1 MGVFWSKALK
11 GITMVMGDMEMN
23 TDLLVIGAGPGGYGA
38 AFRAADLGL
47 DVIMVD
53 SVPRPGGVCLHKG
66 CIPSKT
72 YLHLAEVILDAKR
85 AKRMGISFAEPQ
97 IDISAIRAW
106 KDRVVSSM
114 AEGLENLAGQRGIL
128 LVHGLARFENSNT
141 VRLEGA
147 EFSRIRFKHA
157 IIATGSRP
165 LELPGVSFSPDSRIM
180 DSAAALNLLD
190 IPKSL
195 LVIGGGYVGLEL
207 GSVYAALG
215 SQVTLI
221 ERENRLLSQVDADLV
236 LPLQKR
242 LSKLFTGIH
251 LGIQLENI
259 SENETAVDATFTL
272 DGKTEHHS
280 FDRAIIAIG
289 RIPNSGELALEN
301 TKATL
306 DSRGYIVTNDRQQT
320 ADERLFA
327 VGDVTGGIMLAHK
340 ATREGRVAAE
350 VISGEN
356 SSFDALA
363 IPTVVY
369 TDPQISWCGLTE
381 QQAAADNIP
390 YIIQKFP
397 WKFSGRAQT
406 MGMTDGFTK
415 LVTEPETGRILGVG
429 ITGRNAEGLIGEA
442 ALAIEM
448 GALAE
453 DLALTI
459 HPHPTLP
466 ETVAEAAEI
475 FQGSPTHLLPS
486 QKNPV

>member
-1 MGVFWSKALK
+1 
-11 GITMVMGDMEMN
+11 MVMGDMEMN

-97 IDISAIRAW
+97 IDLPAIRAW
-106 KDRVVSSM
+106 KDRVVDSM
-114 AEGLENLAGQRGIL
+114 AEGLEKLAGQRGIL
-128 LVHGLARFENSNT
+128 LVHGLARFESSNT

-157 IIATGSRP
+157 IIATGSRS
-165 LELPGVSFSPDSRIM
+165 LELPGMSFSPDSRIM
-180 DSAAALNLLD
+180 DSAAALNLSD
-190 IPKSL
+190 IPKNL

-215 SQVTLI
+215 SQVTVI
-221 ERENRLLSQVDADLV
+221 EREDRLLAQLDADLV

-242 LSKLFTGIH
+242 LSKLFAGIH
-251 LGIQLENI
+251 LGVQLENI
-259 SENETAVDATFTL
+259 SENEKTVDVTFTH
-272 DGKTEHHS
+272 DGKTEQRS
-280 FDRAIIAIG
+280 FDRILIAIG
-289 RIPNSGELALEN
+289 RIPNSDKLALEN

-306 DSRGYIVTNDRQQT
+306 DSRGYIMINDRQQT
-320 ADERLFA
+320 ADEHLFA
-327 VGDVTGGIMLAHK
+327 VGDVAGGIMLAHK

-350 VISGEN
+350 VIGGIN
-356 SSFDALA
+356 SKFDTLV
-363 IPTVVY
+363 IPAVVY

-381 QQAAADNIP
+381 QQATAGDIP

-397 WKFSGRAQT
+397 WKYSGRAQT

-415 LVTEPETGRILGVG
+415 LLMDPQTGRILGVG

-475 FQGSPTHLLPS
+475 FQGSPTHMLPS
-486 QKNPV
+486 QKNPG